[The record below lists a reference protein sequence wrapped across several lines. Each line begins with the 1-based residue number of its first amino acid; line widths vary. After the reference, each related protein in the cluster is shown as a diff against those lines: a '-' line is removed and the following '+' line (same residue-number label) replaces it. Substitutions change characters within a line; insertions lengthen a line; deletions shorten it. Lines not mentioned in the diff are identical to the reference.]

1 MNVLKEKYS
10 EVKIIF
16 SIVMGFIGITGIQ
29 MQYLNYAQ
37 NVPGGGILA
46 IVFFVTSKLYY
57 QISIKRGIRFY
68 IQVALSAFYAV
79 ILNFGI
85 QLDLLSTI
93 QLNGI
98 TLLSL
103 LFLMIEIFPFI
114 VCMMEYFDKKKI
126 VGKEDKKSLRNC
138 LQCLL
143 YCK

>member
-1 MNVLKEKYS
+1 M
-10 EVKIIF
+10 
-16 SIVMGFIGITGIQ
+16 
-29 MQYLNYAQ
+29 
-37 NVPGGGILA
+37 
-46 IVFFVTSKLYY
+46 YY

-138 LQCLL
+138 FVIILFAWIMAYLAL
-143 YCK
+143 FPDAP

>member
-1 MNVLKEKYS
+1 MNVLKEKYN

-114 VCMMEYFDKKKI
+114 VCMMEYFDKKRLLVKKI
-126 VGKEDKKSLRNC
+126 KKV
-138 LQCLL
+138 
-143 YCK
+143 

>member
-1 MNVLKEKYS
+1 MNVLKEKYN

-103 LFLMIEIFPFI
+103 IFLMLEIFQFI
-114 VCMMEYFDKKKI
+114 VSMM
-126 VGKEDKKSLRNC
+126 
-138 LQCLL
+138 
-143 YCK
+143 

>member
-1 MNVLKEKYS
+1 MNVLKEKYN
-10 EVKIIF
+10 EAKIIF

-114 VCMMEYFDKKKI
+114 VCMMEYFDKKRLLVKKI
-126 VGKEDKKSLRNC
+126 KKV
-138 LQCLL
+138 
-143 YCK
+143 

>member
-1 MNVLKEKYS
+1 M
-10 EVKIIF
+10 
-16 SIVMGFIGITGIQ
+16 
-29 MQYLNYAQ
+29 NYAQ

-114 VCMMEYFDKKKI
+114 VCMMESFDKKKM
-126 VGKEDKKSLRNC
+126 VGKKLFCYNSFC
-138 LQCLL
+138 LDNGIFGTVSRGLCNRCTILVS
-143 YCK
+143 